1 MNNFMEIMQFAILAL
16 GCFILALLLKTNRD
30 RILQITTDLINK
42 AEDAVQGSGMGAEK
56 KALVM
61 AQLEAAGVHV
71 NTWLAAQID
80 AIVQMLNT
88 NGAWLAAQTRQH
100 TDSLTEEGQ

>member
-30 RILQITTDLINK
+30 RILQLTTDLINK
-42 AEDAVQGSGMGAEK
+42 AEDAVQGSGMGEEK
-56 KALVM
+56 KAMVM
-61 AQLEAAGVHV
+61 AQLDAAGIKV
-71 NTWLAAQID
+71 TKWLDGQID
-80 AIVQMLNT
+80 VIVATLNA